1 MTKIK
6 MLNVFLEGIHLGVL
20 QEDLFGNHTFTYD
33 LSSPSNAQLSLS
45 MPRRAAPWKGIA
57 VEAYI
62 DGILPDDPA
71 VRQRIARL
79 HGVNARNPFSLLT
92 AVGLDCGGGVQF
104 IPEKSD
110 SLITETITP
119 ISKEQIG
126 QRLEKITGEQPPS
139 WQSPDE
145 HWSLNGAHDKLAVR
159 FTNGQWYEAEGKAAT
174 THIIKPGVS
183 SLHEQAFNEYIC
195 LNTAKKLGIP
205 VAQSDYCLFGGI
217 PAIVS
222 ERWDRIVD
230 NSVAPAIVKRIHQE
244 DLCQAMSVTTDQKY
258 ESEGG
263 PGATDIVHFMRDN
276 GLPED
281 SVHLFFKALVFNYI
295 IAGGDAHAKNYAIL
309 EPIDGTPHLAPL
321 YDIASYFA
329 YDTQRKERKLAMR
342 IGGEYSWERID
353 LRHWHRFAEAC
364 TGQSDWETLGNIL
377 LEYALSTLPAFLQ
390 VSEEALALAQQLE
403 QSATGEQTANKFEL
417 IMRIRDG
424 IAAQSTR
431 ILSWFA
437 TANGGNAHYCYSRFL

>member
-244 DLCQAMSVTTDQKY
+244 DLCQAMSVMTDQKY

-281 SVHLFFKALVFNYI
+281 SVHLFFKALVFQLHHCRRRCTCQELCYFGTNRR
-295 IAGGDAHAKNYAIL
+295 DTPSCTAIRYRIVFCL
-309 EPIDGTPHLAPL
+309 RYTA
-321 YDIASYFA
+321 
-329 YDTQRKERKLAMR
+329 QR
-342 IGGEYSWERID
+342 
-353 LRHWHRFAEAC
+353 
-364 TGQSDWETLGNIL
+364 T
-377 LEYALSTLPAFLQ
+377 
-390 VSEEALALAQQLE
+390 
-403 QSATGEQTANKFEL
+403 
-417 IMRIRDG
+417 
-424 IAAQSTR
+424 
-431 ILSWFA
+431 
-437 TANGGNAHYCYSRFL
+437 